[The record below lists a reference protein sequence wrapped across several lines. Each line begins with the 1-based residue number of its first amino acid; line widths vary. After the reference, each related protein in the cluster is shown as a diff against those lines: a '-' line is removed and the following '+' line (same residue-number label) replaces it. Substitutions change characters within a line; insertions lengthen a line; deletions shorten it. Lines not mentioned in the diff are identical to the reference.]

1 MRRLKKIAVLFFF
14 FLQQAAGHPPRWQLQ
29 HNPSHALW
37 SATVQSTADNRR
49 RSPRKRTA
57 VVLQESATT
66 MTCPRS
72 AQCHIALLGLRKP
85 SENSSR
91 LTELPKSPSTFVTKM
106 YRLVHQLEVEDTPCG
121 TLHKEWGLSP
131 PGGHCGVVDA
141 GMLFCRGPFWLRV
154 REGRENTPDFNV
166 V

>member
-1 MRRLKKIAVLFFF
+1 MATPTQPVARSVVCNRTVHCGQLPSFSKKA
-14 FLQQAAGHPPRWQLQ
+14 HC
-29 HNPSHALW
+29 
-37 SATVQSTADNRR
+37 R
-49 RSPRKRTA
+49 RSPGKRNDVA
-57 VVLQESATT
+57 LQESATT

-91 LTELPKSPSTFVTKM
+91 LTELPKSPSIFVTKM

-166 V
+166 I